1 MIYDKEMINAERR
14 NELRSKL
21 EAVSMPEKNKI
32 VLRTRFGIDDGI
44 YRSLPET
51 AKIFSMT
58 AEGVRQIEQKFYS
71 LVGEK

>member
-1 MIYDKEMINAERR
+1 
-14 NELRSKL
+14 
-21 EAVSMPEKNKI
+21 MPEKNKI